1 MDSRG
6 FSLTGLNYSYLK
18 VLKKIDNL
26 SIWFVNKREQINHL
40 IYSED
45 KTETPLN
52 IHIQLSTIGKNK
64 QNVGWVL
71 LGLKLTL
78 WFWRRRLR
86 HSQRY
91 NMWKKLSRMNRWG
104 FTVKSQRKTVNF
116 NVPCTHISPH
126 PRFRKCLSYS
136 WRWRKRCLVCK
147 WWTTK
152 FFNSYIVIHVAIRAT
167 KHWRRPFN
175 QSSLFQ

>member
-1 MDSRG
+1 MLAIKDSKG

-40 IYSED
+40 IDSED

-52 IHIQLSTIGKNK
+52 IHIQLSTIGKYK
-64 QNVGWVL
+64 KNVGWVL
-71 LGLKLTL
+71 WGLKLTL

-86 HSQRY
+86 HPQRY
-91 NMWKKLSRMNRWG
+91 NTERNYPERIVGGLQSSPNAK
-104 FTVKSQRKTVNF
+104 QANF

-147 WWTTK
+147 WWSTK

-175 QSSLFQ
+175 